1 MDIRKYINER
11 LDAGENMESILNDI
25 ADVANKMSEEMA
37 HDSVKVSR
45 AQEVVDIVGAFL
57 SDFYPDAT
65 FTVKGT
71 EFTGEDLVEVM
82 DELVHE
88 IAPVLKST
96 RELMEA
102 IEALDGI
109 SKEKPKAKKVTV
121 KVPSD
126 VDPDVV
132 IKDFLRGLGI

>member
-45 AQEVVDIVGAFL
+45 AQEVVDIVGAFM
-57 SDFYPDAT
+57 SDFYPDAA
-65 FTVKGT
+65 VASKSV
-71 EFTGEDLVEVM
+71 EFTGEDLIEAM
-82 DELVHE
+82 DELV
-88 IAPVLKST
+88 PVLKST
-96 RELMEA
+96 RELMEC
-102 IEALDGI
+102 IEALD
-109 SKEKPKAKKVTV
+109 KEKPKAKKVTV
-121 KVPSD
+121 KVPSK

>member
-57 SDFYPDAT
+57 SDFYPDAAIASKG
-65 FTVKGT
+65 VK
-71 EFTGEDLVEVM
+71 FTGEDLIEAM
-82 DELVHE
+82 DEL
-88 IAPVLKST
+88 APVLKST
-96 RELMEA
+96 RELMEC
-102 IEALDGI
+102 IEALD
-109 SKEKPKAKKVTV
+109 KEKPKAKKVTV
-121 KVPSD
+121 KVPSK

>member
-65 FTVKGT
+65 IASKSV
-71 EFTGEDLVEVM
+71 EFTGKDLIEAM
-82 DELVHE
+82 DELV
-88 IAPVLKST
+88 PVLKST
-96 RELMEA
+96 RELMEC
-102 IEALDGI
+102 IEALD
-109 SKEKPKAKKVTV
+109 KEKPKAKKVTV
-121 KVPSD
+121 KVPSK

>member
-37 HDSVKVSR
+37 QDSVKVSR
-45 AQEVVDIVGAFL
+45 AQEVVDIVGAFM
-57 SDFYPDAT
+57 SDFYPDAAIASKS
-65 FTVKGT
+65 V
-71 EFTGEDLVEVM
+71 EFTGEDLIEAM
-82 DELVHE
+82 DELV
-88 IAPVLKST
+88 PVLKST
-96 RELMEA
+96 RELMEC
-102 IEALDGI
+102 IEALD
-109 SKEKPKAKKVTV
+109 KEKPKAKKVTV
-121 KVPSD
+121 KVPSN

>member
-65 FTVKGT
+65 IASKSV
-71 EFTGEDLVEVM
+71 EFTGKDLIEAM
-82 DELVHE
+82 DEL
-88 IAPVLKST
+88 APVLKST
-96 RELMEA
+96 RELMEC
-102 IEALDGI
+102 IEALD
-109 SKEKPKAKKVTV
+109 KEKPKAKKVTV

-126 VDPDVV
+126 MDPDVV

>member
-65 FTVKGT
+65 IASKSV
-71 EFTGEDLVEVM
+71 EFTGKDLVEVM

-96 RELMEA
+96 RQLMEA
-102 IEALDGI
+102 IEALD
-109 SKEKPKAKKVTV
+109 KEKPKAKKVTV

-126 VDPDVV
+126 MDPDVV

>member
-57 SDFYPDAT
+57 SDFYPDMIFDSKNA
-65 FTVKGT
+65 
-71 EFTGEDLVEVM
+71 EFTGKDLVEVM
-82 DELVHE
+82 DELIPE
-88 IAPVLKST
+88 LAPVLKST
-96 RELMEA
+96 HELMA
-102 IEALDGI
+102 CIEALD
-109 SKEKPKAKKVTV
+109 KEKPKAKKVTV

-126 VDPDVV
+126 MDPDVV

>member
-65 FTVKGT
+65 IASKSV
-71 EFTGEDLVEVM
+71 EFTGKDLIEAM
-82 DELVHE
+82 DEL
-88 IAPVLKST
+88 APVLKST
-96 RELMEA
+96 RELMEC
-102 IEALDGI
+102 IEALD
-109 SKEKPKAKKVTV
+109 KEKPKAKKVTV
-121 KVPSD
+121 KAPSS

>member
-57 SDFYPDAT
+57 SDFYPDAAIASKS
-65 FTVKGT
+65 V
-71 EFTGEDLVEVM
+71 EFTGKDLIEAM
-82 DELVHE
+82 DEL
-88 IAPVLKST
+88 APVLKST
-96 RELMEA
+96 RELMEC
-102 IEALDGI
+102 IEALD
-109 SKEKPKAKKVTV
+109 KEKPKAKKVTV
-121 KVPSD
+121 KVPSS

>member
-57 SDFYPDAT
+57 SDFYPDAA
-65 FTVKGT
+65 VASKSV
-71 EFTGEDLVEVM
+71 EFTGEDLIEAM
-82 DELVHE
+82 DELV
-88 IAPVLKST
+88 PVLKST
-96 RELMEA
+96 RELMEC
-102 IEALDGI
+102 IEALD
-109 SKEKPKAKKVTV
+109 KEKPKGKAKKVTV

-126 VDPDVV
+126 VDPDVAV
-132 IKDFLRGLGI
+132 KDLLRGLGI

>member
-57 SDFYPDAT
+57 SDFYPDAA
-65 FTVKGT
+65 VASKSV
-71 EFTGEDLVEVM
+71 EFTGKDLIEAM
-82 DELVHE
+82 DELV
-88 IAPVLKST
+88 PVLKST
-96 RELMEA
+96 RELMEC
-102 IEALDGI
+102 IEALD
-109 SKEKPKAKKVTV
+109 KEKPKAKKVTV
-121 KVPSD
+121 KVPSK

>member
-65 FTVKGT
+65 IASKSV
-71 EFTGEDLVEVM
+71 EFTGKDLIEAM
-82 DELVHE
+82 DEL
-88 IAPVLKST
+88 APVLKST
-96 RELMEA
+96 RELMEC
-102 IEALDGI
+102 IEALD
-109 SKEKPKAKKVTV
+109 KEKPKVKKVTV
-121 KVPSD
+121 KAPSS

>member
-57 SDFYPDAT
+57 SDFYPDAILAS
-65 FTVKGT
+65 KGT

-102 IEALDGI
+102 IEALD
-109 SKEKPKAKKVTV
+109 KEKPKAKKVTV
-121 KVPSD
+121 KVPSNM
-126 VDPDVV
+126 DPDVV
-132 IKDFLRGLGI
+132 IKDFLRGMGI

>member
-11 LDAGENMESILNDI
+11 LDAGENMESILNGI

-65 FTVKGT
+65 IASKSV
-71 EFTGEDLVEVM
+71 EFTGEDLIEAM
-82 DELVHE
+82 DEL
-88 IAPVLKST
+88 APVLKST
-96 RELMEA
+96 RELMEC
-102 IEALDGI
+102 IEALD
-109 SKEKPKAKKVTV
+109 KEKPKAKKVTV
-121 KVPSD
+121 KVPSK

>member
-65 FTVKGT
+65 IASKSV
-71 EFTGEDLVEVM
+71 EFTGKDLIEAM
-82 DELVHE
+82 DEL
-88 IAPVLKST
+88 APVLKST
-96 RELMEA
+96 RELMEC
-102 IEALDGI
+102 IEALD
-109 SKEKPKAKKVTV
+109 KEKPKAKKVTV
-121 KVPSD
+121 KVPSS

-132 IKDFLRGLGI
+132 ITDFLRGLGI

>member
-65 FTVKGT
+65 IASKSV
-71 EFTGEDLVEVM
+71 EFTGKDLIAAM
-82 DELVHE
+82 DEL
-88 IAPVLKST
+88 APVLKST
-96 RELMEA
+96 RELMEC
-102 IEALDGI
+102 IEALD
-109 SKEKPKAKKVTV
+109 KEKPKAKKVTV
-121 KVPSD
+121 KVPSS

>member
-65 FTVKGT
+65 IASKSV
-71 EFTGEDLVEVM
+71 EFTGKDLIEAM
-82 DELVHE
+82 DELT
-88 IAPVLKST
+88 PVLKST
-96 RELMEA
+96 RELMEC
-102 IEALDGI
+102 IEALD
-109 SKEKPKAKKVTV
+109 KEKPKAKKVTV
-121 KVPSD
+121 KVPSK

-132 IKDFLRGLGI
+132 IKNFLRDLGI

>member
-65 FTVKGT
+65 IASKSV

-96 RELMEA
+96 RQLMEA
-102 IEALDGI
+102 IETLD
-109 SKEKPKAKKVTV
+109 KEKPKAKKVTV

-126 VDPDVV
+126 MDPDVV

>member
-57 SDFYPDAT
+57 SDFYPDAAIASKST
-65 FTVKGT
+65 K
-71 EFTGEDLVEVM
+71 FTGEDLVEVM

-102 IEALDGI
+102 IEALD
-109 SKEKPKAKKVTV
+109 KEKPKAKKVTV

-126 VDPDVV
+126 MDPDVV

>member
-57 SDFYPDAT
+57 SDFYPDAM
-65 FTVKGT
+65 FASKST

-88 IAPVLKST
+88 IAPMLKTT

-102 IEALDGI
+102 IEALD
-109 SKEKPKAKKVTV
+109 KEKPKAKKVTV

>member
-57 SDFYPDAT
+57 SDFYPDAM
-65 FTVKGT
+65 FASKSA

-88 IAPVLKST
+88 IAPVLKTT

-102 IEALDGI
+102 IEALD
-109 SKEKPKAKKVTV
+109 KEKPKTKKVTV

>member
-11 LDAGENMESILNDI
+11 LDAGENMESILNGI

-45 AQEVVDIVGAFL
+45 AQEVVDIVGAFM
-57 SDFYPDAT
+57 SDFYPDAAIASKS
-65 FTVKGT
+65 V
-71 EFTGEDLVEVM
+71 EFTGEDLIEVM

-96 RELMEA
+96 RQLMEA
-102 IEALDGI
+102 IEALD
-109 SKEKPKAKKVTV
+109 KEKPKAKKVTV

-126 VDPDVV
+126 MDPDVV

>member
-96 RELMEA
+96 RQLMEA
-102 IEALDGI
+102 IEALD
-109 SKEKPKAKKVTV
+109 KEKPKAKKVTV

-126 VDPDVV
+126 MDPDVV

>member
-1 MDIRKYINER
+1 MDIRKYITER

-57 SDFYPDAT
+57 SDFYPDAA
-65 FTVKGT
+65 VASKSV
-71 EFTGEDLVEVM
+71 EFTGKDLIEAM
-82 DELVHE
+82 DELV
-88 IAPVLKST
+88 PVLKST
-96 RELMEA
+96 RELMEC
-102 IEALDGI
+102 IEALD
-109 SKEKPKAKKVTV
+109 KEKPKAKKVTV
-121 KVPSD
+121 KVPSK

>member
-57 SDFYPDAT
+57 SDFYPDAISAS
-65 FTVKGT
+65 KSA
-71 EFTGEDLVEVM
+71 EFTGEDLVAAM
-82 DELVHE
+82 DEL
-88 IAPVLKST
+88 APVLKST
-96 RELMEA
+96 RELMEC
-102 IEALDGI
+102 IEALD
-109 SKEKPKAKKVTV
+109 KEKPKAKKVTV

>member
-25 ADVANKMSEEMA
+25 ADVANKMSEEIA

-57 SDFYPDAT
+57 SDFYPDAISAS
-65 FTVKGT
+65 KSA
-71 EFTGEDLVEVM
+71 EFTGEDLVEAM
-82 DELVHE
+82 DEL
-88 IAPVLKST
+88 APVLKST
-96 RELMEA
+96 RELMESLESLGN
-102 IEALDGI
+102 IT
-109 SKEKPKAKKVTV
+109 KEKPEVKKVTV

-126 VDPDVV
+126 MDPDVV

>member
-65 FTVKGT
+65 IASKSV
-71 EFTGEDLVEVM
+71 EFTGKDLIEAM
-82 DELVHE
+82 DEL
-88 IAPVLKST
+88 APVLKST
-96 RELMEA
+96 RELMEC
-102 IEALDGI
+102 IEALD
-109 SKEKPKAKKVTV
+109 KEKPKAKKVTV
-121 KVPSD
+121 KVPSS

>member
-1 MDIRKYINER
+1 MDIRKYITER
-11 LDAGENMESILNDI
+11 LDAGENMESILNGI

-57 SDFYPDAT
+57 SDFYPDAM
-65 FTVKGT
+65 FASKST

-102 IEALDGI
+102 IEALD
-109 SKEKPKAKKVTV
+109 KEKPKAKKVTV

-126 VDPDVV
+126 MDPDVV

>member
-1 MDIRKYINER
+1 MDIRKYINEH
-11 LDAGENMESILNDI
+11 LDAGENMESILSDI

-65 FTVKGT
+65 IASKSV
-71 EFTGEDLVEVM
+71 EFTGKDLIEAM
-82 DELVHE
+82 DEL
-88 IAPVLKST
+88 APVLKST
-96 RELMEA
+96 RELMEC
-102 IEALDGI
+102 IEALD
-109 SKEKPKAKKVTV
+109 KEKPKAKKVTV
-121 KVPSD
+121 KVPSK

>member
-37 HDSVKVSR
+37 KDSVKVSR
-45 AQEVVDIVGAFL
+45 AQEVVDIVGAFM
-57 SDFYPDAT
+57 SDFYPDAAIASKS
-65 FTVKGT
+65 V
-71 EFTGEDLVEVM
+71 EFTGEDLIEVM

-96 RELMEA
+96 RQLMEA
-102 IEALDGI
+102 IEALD
-109 SKEKPKAKKVTV
+109 KEKPKAKKVTV

-126 VDPDVV
+126 MDPDVV

>member
-57 SDFYPDAT
+57 SDFYPDAAISSKST
-65 FTVKGT
+65 K
-71 EFTGEDLVEVM
+71 FTGEDLVEVM

-109 SKEKPKAKKVTV
+109 AKEKPKAKKVTV

-126 VDPDVV
+126 MDPDVV

>member
-65 FTVKGT
+65 IASKSV

-96 RELMEA
+96 RQLMEA
-102 IEALDGI
+102 IEALD
-109 SKEKPKAKKVTV
+109 KEKPKAKKVTV

-126 VDPDVV
+126 MDPDVV

>member
-45 AQEVVDIVGAFL
+45 AQEVVDIVGAFM
-57 SDFYPDAT
+57 SDFYPDAAIASKS
-65 FTVKGT
+65 V
-71 EFTGEDLVEVM
+71 EFTGEDLIEAM
-82 DELVHE
+82 DELV
-88 IAPVLKST
+88 PVLKST
-96 RELMEA
+96 RELMEC
-102 IEALDGI
+102 IEALD
-109 SKEKPKAKKVTV
+109 KEKPKAKKVTV
-121 KVPSD
+121 KVPSK

>member
-1 MDIRKYINER
+1 MDIRKYITER

-45 AQEVVDIVGAFL
+45 AQEVVDIVGAFM
-57 SDFYPDAT
+57 SDFYPDAAIASKS
-65 FTVKGT
+65 V
-71 EFTGEDLVEVM
+71 EFTGEDLIEAM
-82 DELVHE
+82 DELV
-88 IAPVLKST
+88 PVLKST
-96 RELMEA
+96 RELMEC
-102 IEALDGI
+102 IEALD
-109 SKEKPKAKKVTV
+109 KEKPKAKKVTV
-121 KVPSD
+121 KVPSK